1 MRNVVVVPIIT
12 AIVLFVLYRRRRRVD
27 ARERDWP
34 QPHTAQVIDA
44 RGLATIITGL
54 GAGDSE
60 LHLNV
65 LADCPELS
73 PLQKDIEW
81 STMAHRGGDVPRLM
95 AIQGDGVYRH
105 PADAQ
110 PAAAPFHPLVARAAK
125 AARAVTGHTFN
136 HCLLQWYRGGR
147 DYISEHADKTLDA
160 SRGSPVANLSLGAT
174 RVMTLRDKRK
184 LRTPQKIVL
193 PHNSLF
199 VLGWRTNREFTHA
212 VARDGRRACEK
223 RGDEVRDDGH
233 RISFTL
239 RSVATFERGGILE
252 GQGAP
257 DVPRRPPAFDTPE
270 YAAEHAAMIAAFSAE
285 NRNADFD
292 WDAHYGCGF
301 SIKGFRV
308 HDTSVVST
316 RREHS

>member
-1 MRNVVVVPIIT
+1 MRNAAVVILPATIL
-12 AIVLFVLYRRRRRVD
+12 LFAALLYRRRRRVD
-27 ARERDWP
+27 ARQRDWP

-44 RGLATIITGL
+44 RGVASIVTGL

-65 LADCPELS
+65 LDECPEMCTI
-73 PLQKDIEW
+73 QNEVDW
-81 STMAHRGGDVPRLM
+81 STMSHRGGDVPRLM

-110 PAAAPFHPLVARAAK
+110 PPTAPFHPLVARAAK
-125 AARAVTGHTFN
+125 AARAITGHEFN

-147 DYISEHADKTLDA
+147 DYISEHADKTLDV

-184 LRTPQKIVL
+184 MRAPQKIVL

-212 VARDGRRACEK
+212 IARDGRRACEK
-223 RGDEVRDDGH
+223 RDDELRDDGH

-239 RSVATFERGGILE
+239 RSVATFEREGILE

-257 DVPRRPPAFDTPE
+257 TVPRIPPRSDTPE

-292 WDAHYGCGF
+292 WDAHYGNGF
-301 SIKGFRV
+301 SILGFKV
-308 HDTSVVST
+308 ENKAMDT
-316 RREHS
+316 HGW